1 MCLSS
6 LGGDDLNCHDSQIII
21 RRFMD
26 KKGFPPSKEDFVC
39 LFHILFVKRKMVIY
53 KRCKTK
59 ALDR

>member
-39 LFHILFVKRKMVIY
+39 LFHILFVKKEDGNIQKV
-53 KRCKTK
+53 
-59 ALDR
+59 